1 VRFTQPSG
9 DGACAVSLHNRSCI
23 WTNLDLMSPVINLN
37 LDGRGRRGY
46 VGWTD
51 GAEMEHLR
59 EAFAFGT
66 DPAKQQPI
74 ATELQRL

>member
-1 VRFTQPSG
+1 
-9 DGACAVSLHNRSCI
+9 
-23 WTNLDLMSPVINLN
+23 MSPVINLN

-46 VGWTD
+46 FGWAD

-59 EAFAFGT
+59 EAFTSET

>member
-1 VRFTQPSG
+1 
-9 DGACAVSLHNRSCI
+9 
-23 WTNLDLMSPVINLN
+23 MSPVINLN